1 MQIKNYSLHIT
12 ILEASNFV
20 LKSIFINDR
29 HYTVIDCHILNNLF
43 QIVDDV
49 KYYILNQVAF
59 LHEEMIVLQDLK
71 SLPIFSSGLHL

>member
-1 MQIKNYSLHIT
+1 MHIT

-20 LKSIFINDR
+20 LESIFIHDR
-29 HYTVIDCHILNNLF
+29 HYTVIDCGILNNLF

-71 SLPIFSSGLHL
+71 SLPIFSSGLHLSMH